1 MPVIMMKIALNMTY
15 EQESDE
21 GAADNCVSW
30 PDFVWV
36 FAATALSCSANPDF
50 TYYS

>member
-1 MPVIMMKIALNMTY
+1 MPVIMMKIALNGTY

-30 PDFVWV
+30 PDFCLGVRGHD
-36 FAATALSCSANPDF
+36 ALLLGQSGLS
-50 TYYS
+50 S